1 MEKPKSVR
9 TCAASIQQQAK
20 DPLQHLEGGRFNIFK
35 ETQFNRKLAKHSL
48 KKVEQKDNKGTKRT
62 LTSSAIR
69 ALDIEVPRR
78 HHHRPTR
85 SGAPGGQDEEIWAHP
100 EPVVA
105 SLVVSCLKFLL
116 HHLPAPRH
124 HH

>member
-1 MEKPKSVR
+1 MEKPKSVRR

-69 ALDIEVPRR
+69 ALDIEVPRELTKFFANKASAVINGVSLTTNR
-78 HHHRPTR
+78 VETFD
-85 SGAPGGQDEEIWAHP
+85 A
-100 EPVVA
+100 VVDA
-105 SLVVSCLKFLL
+105 ITQVEAKRGVVLEV
-116 HHLPAPRH
+116 
-124 HH
+124 